1 MKWVSKL
8 LLLAVFCSANV
19 IYAQKSKENLK
30 FGQIKPS
37 DFDPTF
43 YSVDSSA
50 GAVYLFNN
58 GKSSYVDNND
68 GFFSVVYEQHTR
80 IRFMNKNGFGVA
92 TVNIPVYISDDY
104 QTKLISLEASTFNLE
119 NGQVV
124 ETKLVKSAL
133 YTEGN
138 HDETIYK
145 FTFPNVKEGSIA
157 EFQIK
162 LNLPS
167 YYFMPDWDFKQS
179 YPVLYSSYEVNVP
192 YFFNYAI
199 IKKGIQDYVLD
210 TATDVREQY
219 YIRDKRNG
227 ATLGGNTLA
236 VSTQATKHIWAMKNV
251 PAFHAQPI
259 MTRADNYVSGI
270 EFQLSEIRMPEED
283 VKKVAQSWNKVSE
296 QLLNNPYFGLEL
308 KYDNTWLK
316 DDIQTATANATNNLE
331 KVQGIFAFVRNNYN
345 CIDHSSRLL
354 SQPLKK
360 VLQTRKGNVADI
372 NMVLT
377 AMLKQVGLEAYP
389 VILSTRHHEKV
400 LRDYP
405 VMHKFNYVITRV
417 VVDDVNYYLDA
428 SRKYVGFNQ
437 LPEYCY
443 NGFAREINDKDPIL
457 LRFDADSLKEYE
469 MDMVQL
475 KPDLANHTL
484 NLSVNKTFCNIES
497 QNARGIIMSTSLDAY
512 MKAMQNQYN
521 IPVRLTDVHADNLKE
536 LDDPLKLQFTA
547 ALNLNDDKDIIY
559 LNPMLSDRI
568 LENPFTSQQRIYPI
582 EMPYCPNQTYIFEM
596 EVPDGYMVDELP
608 KSARVQLNA
617 NEGSFEYI
625 IVNKNNHIQM
635 RCRLLMNKANFSPED
650 YATLRD
656 FYAFIVQKESEHIVL
671 KKNKTLPK
679 P

>member
-1 MKWVSKL
+1 
-8 LLLAVFCSANV
+8 
-19 IYAQKSKENLK
+19 
-30 FGQIKPS
+30 
-37 DFDPTF
+37 
-43 YSVDSSA
+43 
-50 GAVYLFNN
+50 
-58 GKSSYVDNND
+58 
-68 GFFSVVYEQHTR
+68 
-80 IRFMNKNGFGVA
+80 
-92 TVNIPVYISDDY
+92 
-104 QTKLISLEASTFNLE
+104 
-119 NGQVV
+119 
-124 ETKLVKSAL
+124 
-133 YTEGN
+133 
-138 HDETIYK
+138 
-145 FTFPNVKEGSIA
+145 
-157 EFQIK
+157 
-162 LNLPS
+162 
-167 YYFMPDWDFKQS
+167 
-179 YPVLYSSYEVNVP
+179 
-192 YFFNYAI
+192 
-199 IKKGIQDYVLD
+199 
-210 TATDVREQY
+210 
-219 YIRDKRNG
+219 
-227 ATLGGNTLA
+227 
-236 VSTQATKHIWAMKNV
+236 MKNV

-283 VKKVAQSWNKVSE
+283 VKKFAQSWNKVSV
-296 QLLNNPYFGLEL
+296 QLLINPYFGLEL

-316 DDIQTATANATNNLE
+316 DDIHTATANATNNLE

-360 VLQTRKGNVADI
+360 VLQTRPGNVADI

-417 VVDDVNYYLDA
+417 VVDEVSYYLDA

-497 QNARGIIMSTSLDAY
+497 QNARGIIMSTTLDAY
-512 MKAMQNQYN
+512 MKAMQNQYY
-521 IPVRLTDVHADNLKE
+521 IPVQLTDVHADNLKE

-568 LENPFTSQQRIYPI
+568 LENPFTSQ
-582 EMPYCPNQTYIFEM
+582 
-596 EVPDGYMVDELP
+596 
-608 KSARVQLNA
+608 
-617 NEGSFEYI
+617 
-625 IVNKNNHIQM
+625 
-635 RCRLLMNKANFSPED
+635 
-650 YATLRD
+650 
-656 FYAFIVQKESEHIVL
+656 
-671 KKNKTLPK
+671 
-679 P
+679 